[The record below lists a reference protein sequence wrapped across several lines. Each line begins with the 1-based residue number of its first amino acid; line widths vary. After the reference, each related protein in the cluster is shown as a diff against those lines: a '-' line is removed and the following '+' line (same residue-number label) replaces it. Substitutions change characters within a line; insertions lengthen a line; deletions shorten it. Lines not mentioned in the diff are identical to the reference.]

1 LLRSARSPTTGVTDA
16 GADWLDRCVEFSFR
30 HQWTVDAPAER
41 VAEVLLD
48 LEHYPE
54 WWPQVLAVAKVDDDT
69 ARVLC
74 RSRLPYTLDL
84 VLCARDRGPSHL
96 RVDLEGDLLGWS
108 TFDLIPTGGGTRVA
122 YRQQVALASPWLGR
136 LAGIGGPVLRWNHAQ
151 MMAGCRAGLAR
162 RTQA

>member
-1 LLRSARSPTTGVTDA
+1 VD
-16 GADWLDRCVEFSFR
+16 FSFR
-30 HQWTVDAPAER
+30 HAWQVAAPPAR

-54 WWPQVLAVAKVDDDT
+54 WWPQVLAVAKIDDDS

-84 VLCARDRGPSHL
+84 VLSARERGPQCL
-96 RVDLEGDLLGWS
+96 RVDIDGDLVGWS
-108 TFDLIPTGGGTRVA
+108 TFDLTPSADGTRVG
-122 YRQQVALASPWLGR
+122 YRQQVAVSNPWLGR
-136 LAGIGGPVLRWNHAQ
+136 VARFGGPVLRWNHAQ

>member
-1 LLRSARSPTTGVTDA
+1 M
-16 GADWLDRCVEFSFR
+16 EFSFR
-30 HQWTVDAPAER
+30 HQWSVQAPVDR

-54 WWPQVLAVAKVDDDT
+54 WWPQVIAVAKLDDDT

-84 VLCARDRGPSHL
+84 VLSARERGPSHL
-96 RVDLEGDLLGWS
+96 RVDLDGDLVGWS
-108 TFDLIPTGGGTRVA
+108 TFDLTPSGDGTRVG
-122 YRQQVALASPWLGR
+122 YRQQVALADPWLGR
-136 LAGIGGPVLRWNHAQ
+136 LARLGGPVLRWNHAR
-151 MMAGCRAGLAR
+151 MMAGCREGLAR

>member
-1 LLRSARSPTTGVTDA
+1 MD
-16 GADWLDRCVEFSFR
+16 FSFE
-30 HQWTVDAPAER
+30 HEWVVGAPADR

-54 WWPQVLAVAKVDDDT
+54 WWPQVVAVAKIDDDT

-84 VLCARDRGPSHL
+84 VLTARERGPSHL
-96 RVDLEGDLLGWS
+96 RVDLDGDLVGWS
-108 TFDLIPTGGGTRVA
+108 TFDLTASAQGTRVG
-122 YRQQVALASPWLGR
+122 YRQQVAVTNPWLDR
-136 LAGIGGPVLRWNHAQ
+136 LARLGKPVLRWNHAQ

-162 RTQA
+162 RTREQAQA

>member
-1 LLRSARSPTTGVTDA
+1 M
-16 GADWLDRCVEFSFR
+16 EFSFR
-30 HQWTVDAPAER
+30 HQWSVQAPIDR

-54 WWPQVLAVAKVDDDT
+54 WWPQVMAVATLDDDT

-84 VLCARDRGPSHL
+84 VLSARERGTSHL
-96 RVDLEGDLLGWS
+96 RVDLDGDLVGWS
-108 TFDLIPTGGGTRVA
+108 TFDLTPTADGTDLG
-122 YRQQVALASPWLGR
+122 YRQQVALADPWLGR
-136 LAGIGGPVLRWNHAQ
+136 LARLGGPVLRWNHAQ
-151 MMAGCRAGLAR
+151 MMAGCREGLAR

>member
-1 LLRSARSPTTGVTDA
+1 
-16 GADWLDRCVEFSFR
+16 LDRRVDFTFEHTWS
-30 HQWTVDAPAER
+30 VDAPVSR
-41 VAEVLLD
+41 VAEVLVD

-54 WWPQVLAVAKVDDDT
+54 WWPQVVAVAKIDDDH

-84 VLCARDRGPSHL
+84 VLGARERGPSHL
-96 RVDLEGDLLGWS
+96 RVDIAGDLVGWS
-108 TFDLIPTGGGTRVA
+108 TFDLTPTEDGIRVG
-122 YRQQVALASPWLGR
+122 YRQQVGLANPWVGR
-136 LAGIGGPVLRWNHAQ
+136 LARLGGPVLRWNHAQ